1 MLRNVI
7 GISPWRISNPLS
19 SQGSAYICL
28 VLLFFSVFFFF
39 FPSSKVLY
47 SSSLICGLLFL
58 LFCCFF
64 ALEYES
70 CICTSHNFLL
80 LNLWIKEGIV
90 CHDSLSE
97 ELVGDKYL

>member
-1 MLRNVI
+1 MLRDVI

-28 VLLFFSVFFFF
+28 VLLFFSVFFYFF
-39 FPSSKVLY
+39 FFFVHPLK
-47 SSSLICGLLFL
+47 
-58 LFCCFF
+58 CFILPHSYVVVV
-64 ALEYES
+64 LEYES
-70 CICTSHNFLL
+70 CICTSHNLL
-80 LNLWIKEGIV
+80 FLNLWIKEGIV